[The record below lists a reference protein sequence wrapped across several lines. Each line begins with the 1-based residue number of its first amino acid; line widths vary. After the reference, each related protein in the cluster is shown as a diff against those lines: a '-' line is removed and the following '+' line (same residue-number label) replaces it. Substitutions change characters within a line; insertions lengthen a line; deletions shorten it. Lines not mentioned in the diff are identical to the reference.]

1 VLVGKSR
8 DPIKGSVPG
17 PARDD
22 IVPGRFMVDPHTL
35 ENLGFRWYVSGD
47 HNRNASV
54 SVDSRK
60 TGDKN
65 WSRGMNL
72 LRVFQEIAN
81 QDYGPYRTGNLF
93 AGSVLF
99 LQPGTSYEIRFT
111 MVDPDG
117 GSPAEPKIIEVS
129 TRSEPQA
136 SEGGKT
142 IHASPKSA
150 LNLKLNNY
158 PAGVL
163 AYNNTLCCAQKG
175 FTPPSIWQNGHF
187 WNNLFM
193 GGRGYAMETGTV
205 TAYSTLDYNGCRRN
219 SKEQF
224 LKWRDPQRK
233 TGRYQTLEAFHK
245 ATGYAEHGLEV
256 DYDIFRRADRPEE
269 GEDLRSE
276 ELRPAGEAAG
286 KVR

>member
-1 VLVGKSR
+1 
-8 DPIKGSVPG
+8 
-17 PARDD
+17 
-22 IVPGRFMVDPHTL
+22 M
-35 ENLGFRWYVSGD
+35 
-47 HNRNASV
+47 
-54 SVDSRK
+54 
-60 TGDKN
+60 
-65 WSRGMNL
+65 
-72 LRVFQEIAN
+72 
-81 QDYGPYRTGNLF
+81 
-93 AGSVLF
+93 LF

-142 IHASPKSA
+142 IHASPKSG

-187 WNNLFM
+187 RNNLFM

-205 TAYSTLDYNGCRRN
+205 TAYSTLDYNGYRRN

-245 ATGYAEHGLEV
+245 ATGYEEHGLEV
-256 DYDIFRRADRPEE
+256 DYDIFGGRVGLKRGKTYGPKNY
-269 GEDLRSE
+269 DLQVK
-276 ELRPAGEAAG
+276 PKAKCVDAGVMIMQVSDNFTGSVPDLGCYEQG
-286 KVR
+286 QSPPHYGPRLKRESLKTGP